1 MSSNLEQTT
10 LGSIAD
16 ILMGQS
22 PPGETCNQKGL
33 GIPLLNGPSEFGSY
47 HPTPIQFTTDSRK
60 LAKKNDLLFCVRG
73 STTGRMNWADQDYS
87 IGRGLAALRH
97 IRGLEYQPYLKAL
110 LETLLPDLLGSATGS
125 TFPNV
130 SRDQLAKAKIFLH
143 SPDQQLAISTI
154 LSSLDDKIELNRQ
167 MCKTL
172 EDIAST
178 LFKSWFIDFDPVK
191 AKAVGRAPEGLS
203 PEIAELFPDS
213 FVDSSLGKI
222 PKGWEISELGKI
234 AKNIKRNI
242 KSSPETE
249 ILPYVPIDCITS
261 TSLAL
266 HNHMPGILAKTSLIK
281 FEKWQILF
289 GAMRPY
295 FHKVCIAPFA
305 GTTRTTAFVLDPIN
319 AVDFS
324 FLLITVFQK
333 TTIDFAVNTSQG
345 STIPYAV
352 WEGGMAKMPIILP
365 PKHMRQVY
373 NQSTINIFE
382 KILSITEQNE
392 TLSLIRD
399 LLLPRLMNG
408 KIKIQEA
415 EMIILATI

>member
-1 MSSNLEQTT
+1 LNNIKIPFPDYQKQKQ
-10 LGSIAD
+10 IA
-16 ILMGQS
+16 
-22 PPGETCNQKGL
+22 N
-33 GIPLLNGPSEFGSY
+33 
-47 HPTPIQFTTDSRK
+47 
-60 LAKKNDLLFCVRG
+60 
-73 STTGRMNWADQDYS
+73 
-87 IGRGLAALRH
+87 
-97 IRGLEYQPYLKAL
+97 
-110 LETLLPDLLGSATGS
+110 
-125 TFPNV
+125 
-130 SRDQLAKAKIFLH
+130 
-143 SPDQQLAISTI
+143 I

-178 LFKSWFIDFDPVK
+178 LFKSWFIEFEPVK
-191 AKAVGRAPEGLS
+191 AKAAGREPEGMS
-203 PEIAELFPDS
+203 REMTELFPDS
-213 FVDSSLGKI
+213 FVDSSLGPI

-295 FHKVCIAPFA
+295 FHKVCIAPFV

-319 AVDFS
+319 SVDFG

-365 PKHMRQVY
+365 PKDIRQVY
-373 NQSTINIFE
+373 NQATINIFE

-399 LLLPRLMNG
+399 LLLPKLMNG
-408 KIKIQEA
+408 EVKIQEA
-415 EMIILATI
+415 GTLISAII